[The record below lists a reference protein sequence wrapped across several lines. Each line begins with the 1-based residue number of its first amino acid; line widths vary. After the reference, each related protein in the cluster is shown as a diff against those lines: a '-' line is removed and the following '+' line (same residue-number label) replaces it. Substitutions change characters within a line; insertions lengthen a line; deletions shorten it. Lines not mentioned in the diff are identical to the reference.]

1 MSPRPSC
8 ECVSNR
14 TVHNGKEVGPMG
26 EEKERR
32 EIVLKAPEAL
42 ENILW
47 EDGYPVGTIAHTE
60 DMKYCWV
67 WNGNDWEEC

>member
-1 MSPRPSC
+1 MPPRPSC
-8 ECVSNR
+8 ESVTKR
-14 TVHNGKEVGPMG
+14 TVPNGKEVGPMG
-26 EEKERR
+26 EENERR
-32 EIVLKAPEAL
+32 EIVLKSPEAL

-67 WNGNDWEEC
+67 WNGNEWEEC